1 MCLTVDVK
9 CKVVSTRQEGI
20 LECALGYVAMP
31 LSLRSGLSHLS
42 RTPSQSF
49 VTRGTGLDINPGR
62 HSGQGA
68 PDRDGGRTWMIA
80 TSLKR
85 PDLRMRRSPGT
96 VRGLS
101 PGFRS
106 LCGST
111 APCWRSTYFAQ
122 KYGPRLGKRIPSV
135 LPATLEGLAD
145 YQWPGNVRELE
156 NVVERALI
164 LNEGPHL
171 DVGAWFPRPSTAPRE
186 RDTQTL
192 EEVER
197 EHILAVLEG
206 TGWRVSG
213 EGGAAGLLGMKP
225 TTLEARMKK
234 LGITRP
240 KSS

>member
-1 MCLTVDVK
+1 
-9 CKVVSTRQEGI
+9 VSE
-20 LECALGYVAMP
+20 LEPPNPAGQRVEDIP
-31 LSLRSGLSHLS
+31 LLVG
-42 RTPSQSF
+42 
-49 VTRGTGLDINPGR
+49 
-62 HSGQGA
+62 
-68 PDRDGGRTWMIA
+68 
-80 TSLKR
+80 
-85 PDLRMRRSPGT
+85 
-96 VRGLS
+96 
-101 PGFRS
+101 
-106 LCGST
+106 
-111 APCWRSTYFAQ
+111 YFAQ

-135 LPATLEGLAD
+135 LPATLEVLAD

-171 DVGAWFPRPSTAPRE
+171 DLGAWFPRPSPAPRE
-186 RDTQTL
+186 RGTQTV
-192 EEVER
+192 EEVEH

-240 KSS
+240 R